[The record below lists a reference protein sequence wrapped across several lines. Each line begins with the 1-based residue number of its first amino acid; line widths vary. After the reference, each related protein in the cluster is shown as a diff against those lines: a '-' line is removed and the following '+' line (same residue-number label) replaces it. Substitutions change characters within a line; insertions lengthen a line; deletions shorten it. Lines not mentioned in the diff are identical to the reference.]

1 MKKKSFVVFLGGFLA
16 LFFGALALADACK
29 GGLVMAC
36 GESTSA
42 GKKVCANTFMRSND
56 LRYDQCVWFSL
67 TSVCMPSDASICEY
81 TSEVCQTLNV
91 YLENKSQNTWEF
103 VPSDDE
109 NNLKPM
115 SDSVNYETFDSVANQ
130 SGNHQGQINYYT
142 GDPSVE
148 KTILLTYKNQKNEQL
163 TFAIKRN
170 SNADPASH
178 NTDVTISPGD
188 YYAKMVGRANCSD
201 DFINPTSPSV
211 TLKFLDPPMQTV
223 KVNVGFGNAV
233 KANLASNIIFSH
245 LDLDLV
251 GHLDINYG
259 EPITKGVDENG
270 IASFI
275 FRRPCLKDA
284 CGYSRVKPE

>member
-1 MKKKSFVVFLGGFLA
+1 MDIKMKKKFFVVFLSGFLA

-29 GGLVMAC
+29 GELVMAC

-81 TSEVCQTLNV
+81 TSDVCQTLNV
-91 YLENKSQNTWEF
+91 YIENASQNIWTF
-103 VPSDDE
+103 VSSDMAPYDG
-109 NNLKPM
+109 
-115 SDSVNYETFDSVANQ
+115 SVNYQAFDSVGNQ
-130 SGNHQGQINYYT
+130 GGNHQGQINYYT

-148 KTILLTYKNQKNEQL
+148 KTILLTYENQKKEQL

-178 NTDVTISPGD
+178 NADVTISPGD
-188 YYAKMVGRANCSD
+188 YYAKMVARQNCSD
-201 DFINPTSPSV
+201 DFTRPTSPSV

-223 KVNVGFGNAV
+223 KVNVGFGDTV
-233 KANLASNIIFSH
+233 KATLASNIIFSH

-251 GHLDINYG
+251 GDLDINYG

-275 FRRPCLKDA
+275 FRRPCYKDA